1 MNDGQAYGQLL
12 ENATDLW
19 ENRGD
24 WFPGKLVTARVLR
37 RAAADPEYQAA
48 VVEQVAPRFGGAD
61 GGSGPTLRDLVALA
75 FEVVLL
81 VYGPSLPLGGM
92 GVRLARDFVL
102 EHLDKMSLPVG
113 LNFQPD

>member
-1 MNDGQAYGQLL
+1 MNDGQVYGQLL

-19 ENRGD
+19 QNRGS
-24 WFPGKLVTARVLR
+24 WFPGKLLTARVLR
-37 RAAADPEYQAA
+37 RAAADPAYHAA
-48 VVEQVAPRFGGAD
+48 VVEHAAPRFAGAD
-61 GGSGPTLRDLVALA
+61 GGGIPTLRDLVALA
-75 FEVVLL
+75 FDIVLL

-102 EHLDKMSLPVG
+102 EHLDKLSVPVG